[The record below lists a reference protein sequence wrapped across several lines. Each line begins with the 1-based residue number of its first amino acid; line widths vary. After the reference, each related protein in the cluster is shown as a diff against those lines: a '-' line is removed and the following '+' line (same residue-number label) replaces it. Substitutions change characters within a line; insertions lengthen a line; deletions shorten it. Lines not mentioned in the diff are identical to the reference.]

1 MMILLLIQIP
11 NFLFRFYIHLSMNA
25 KKLLTIFIALILP
38 WIILAIA
45 ILKPIYNAWLY
56 VGSITWFLTALFI
69 TLSFY
74 KF

>member
-1 MMILLLIQIP
+1 
-11 NFLFRFYIHLSMNA
+11 MNA
-25 KKLLTIFIALILP
+25 KKLLTVFVALILP

-45 ILKPIYNAWLY
+45 IIKPIYNGWLY

-69 TLSFY
+69 SLSIY